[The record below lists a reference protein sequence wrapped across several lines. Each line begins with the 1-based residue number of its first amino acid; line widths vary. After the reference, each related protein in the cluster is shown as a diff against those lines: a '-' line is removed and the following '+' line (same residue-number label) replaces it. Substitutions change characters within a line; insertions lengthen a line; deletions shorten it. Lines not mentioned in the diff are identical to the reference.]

1 MNVALF
7 ASLRRLLGRDPAPV
21 VAASDPAQ
29 ASPREAG
36 RPPDPAARPVPAE
49 SEIEPSSEQPAGVM
63 GPGFDQ
69 PVDRRFTAALL
80 GVGELRRDAPESF
93 ERRAIELIQL
103 AATSGQD
110 SDLVPRLPVVL
121 PRLISL
127 VRREEVPAQEIVELL
142 ARDPTLVGEVVRMA
156 NSPRYRTR
164 REITDLQEAMIMLGQ
179 RGLIELVTGAA
190 MRPIFSLRQG
200 RFSRIAGTRL
210 WDLAEQCSHACV
222 EICGDR
228 ADRFH
233 AYLAGLVA
241 NVGLIPALRLLD
253 TGYQEARPPDTEG
266 FHDALRDAAAAL
278 TGRIARQW
286 DFPAPVRRA
295 VELHSGSQTGELE
308 DSLASALRVA
318 DRASKWHVLRPGLA
332 GPALAALT
340 DPERRCYAALER
352 AFGR

>member
-7 ASLRRLLGRDPAPV
+7 ACLRRLLGRDPPPAA
-21 VAASDPAQ
+21 AASDPAQ
-29 ASPREAG
+29 ASPRAG
-36 RPPDPAARPVPAE
+36 SRSPASAAHPAPVE
-49 SEIEPSSEQPAGVM
+49 SEIESSSGQPAGAVAS
-63 GPGFDQ
+63 GFDQ

-80 GVGELRRDAPESF
+80 GVGELRRDALEPF
-93 ERRAIELIQL
+93 ERRAIELIQH

-110 SDLVPRLPVVL
+110 SSLVPRLPVVL

-127 VRREEVPAQEIVELL
+127 VRRDEVPAQKIVELL

-164 REITDLQEAMIMLGQ
+164 REITDLQEAMIILGQ

-190 MRPIFSLRQG
+190 MRPIFSPRQG

-210 WDLAEQCSHACV
+210 WDLAERCSHACV

-253 TGYQEARPPDTEG
+253 NDYQEARPPDTEA
-266 FHDALRDAAAAL
+266 FHDALRDAAAGL

-286 DFPAPVRRA
+286 DFPAQVRRA
-295 VELHSGSQTGELE
+295 VELHSGPQTGELE
-308 DSLASALRVA
+308 DSLAAALRVA
-318 DRASKWHVLRPGLA
+318 DRVSKWHVLMPGLA
-332 GPALAALT
+332 GPALAGLT
-340 DPERRCYAALER
+340 DAERRCYAALER